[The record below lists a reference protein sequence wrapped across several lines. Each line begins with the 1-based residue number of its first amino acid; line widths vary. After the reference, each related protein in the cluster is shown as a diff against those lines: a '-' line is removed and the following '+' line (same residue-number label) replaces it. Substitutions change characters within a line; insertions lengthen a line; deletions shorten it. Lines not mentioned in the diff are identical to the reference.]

1 MPRWGWGVFSAGGQ
15 SIKLAIYRCFS
26 RRSNILHLRRSNLI
40 PILRYLKI
48 CSHCDDA
55 CFHSAPG
62 FNVSKLY
69 LACIFL
75 SRPKLIFQALE
86 VYEKGDISLFTDPAH
101 RPRRKSE
108 SCKRLPKLGL
118 VPARRSVTSG
128 SARAHV
134 PWAEPWGCLVGES
147 LAIEWNEI
155 LALTSVLGI
164 VTYRGDNQ
172 R

>member
-1 MPRWGWGVFSAGGQ
+1 M
-15 SIKLAIYRCFS
+15 LAIYSFFS
-26 RRSNILHLRRSNLI
+26 RRSKIFHLRRSNLI

-48 CSHCDDA
+48 CSHCSDS
-55 CFHSAPG
+55 CFHTAGGLTSRT
-62 FNVSKLY
+62 FTLHVS
-69 LACIFL
+69 F
-75 SRPKLIFQALE
+75 SVDRKLIFQALE
-86 VYEKGDISLFTDPAH
+86 VYEKEDISLFTDPAR

-128 SARAHV
+128 SARALV
-134 PWAEPWGCLVGES
+134 PWAEPWGCVVGES